1 MPISEIKQQVKNTS
15 PKKLSRIL
23 ASVETRVGT
32 IVELDDGEIYVVK
45 TLADLDRLVDTL
57 QK

>member
-1 MPISEIKQQVKNTS
+1 MQTSAAKLVKNTS